1 MPATKIG
8 ENTTSILNY
17 YFSFQVYT
25 SIHQTNYLVM
35 ENKFTSYK
43 QYSFFLIFSG
53 NLKKSHTD
61 HIYYKF
67 NKCFFTFLF
76 LDIFFHKILSIKSCS
91 CTLETSDLRSV
102 LKFSPPQKEY
112 SANTRMKRSK
122 VKLSYSSQSEILIL
136 LNFPYY
142 FIFWCSNTAWK
153 VSKYEVISGPYAV
166 QFFLYKWNV
175 LKKIKTSL
183 EACFLS
189 GKIIFTFSSSVCKVR
204 TKSQS
209 T

>member
-91 CTLETSDLRSV
+91 CTLETSDLKSV
-102 LKFSPPQKEY
+102 LKFSPY
-112 SANTRMKRSK
+112 YF
-122 VKLSYSSQSEILIL
+122 VFLIL
-136 LNFPYY
+136 QYGVKCETIRSNFWSVRSA
-142 FIFWCSNTAWK
+142 IF
-153 VSKYEVISGPYAV
+153 
-166 QFFLYKWNV
+166 
-175 LKKIKTSL
+175 SL
-183 EACFLS
+183 
-189 GKIIFTFSSSVCKVR
+189 
-204 TKSQS
+204 
-209 T
+209 

>member
-43 QYSFFLIFSG
+43 QYSFFLIFSRF
-53 NLKKSHTD
+53 LKKSHTD

-67 NKCFFTFLF
+67 NKCFFTFFF

-122 VKLSYSSQSEILIL
+122 VKLSYSSQSEALIL

-142 FIFWCSNTAWK
+142 FIF
-153 VSKYEVISGPYAV
+153 
-166 QFFLYKWNV
+166 
-175 LKKIKTSL
+175 
-183 EACFLS
+183 
-189 GKIIFTFSSSVCKVR
+189 
-204 TKSQS
+204 
-209 T
+209 